1 MNASKTADMLKGSHA
16 KPGATPWDSHT
27 ARDLFLSSSPQNSG
41 QRGSGKCEVHLN
53 MPAGAIV
60 VHANGTA
67 SDVSN
72 AVRQIMSGI
81 SESMADNEMIQKI
94 QQGVMG

>member
-1 MNASKTADMLKGSHA
+1 M
-16 KPGATPWDSHT
+16 
-27 ARDLFLSSSPQNSG
+27 PQNAHAHARAG
-41 QRGSGKCEVHLN
+41 RAEVNLN

-72 AVRQIMSGI
+72 AVRQIMAGI
-81 SESMADNEMIQKI
+81 RDAMQEDDMIQKI
-94 QQGVMG
+94 QMGVMG